1 MPERPERPKLP
12 VQFPAYRLHEKMR
25 REVNDSVMGLLA
37 GAGLASHLLH
47 PMVKADVPLS
57 TIFPEISEVTRFNLS
72 IKQAQLILDNS
83 GTHVARMALPYL
95 LALHE
100 DYIKACLGLLSKE
113 GLVTAKKAESTS
125 PSKAH
130 ETIEIASGKSFP
142 SSSLTQ
148 FHILREMR
156 NCLIHR
162 GGLVDER
169 LINTIESLSRSAEA
183 GWKKQTG
190 NTPRNLKRGDV
201 LGIST
206 GEVVMSLAVSKKLAR
221 CANGIVAES
230 LSESTWVDVILDD
243 VEEFGPGIPANA
255 DERLRK
261 VEGYTRH
268 YYSATGI
275 TRHGLEEGLARMG
288 F

>member
-1 MPERPERPKLP
+1 
-12 VQFPAYRLHEKMR
+12 MR
-25 REVNDSVMGLLA
+25 REVNDSIMGLLA

-57 TIFPEISEVTRFNLS
+57 TIFPEIGEVTRFNLS
-72 IKQAQLILDNS
+72 IKQAQSILNNS

-95 LALHE
+95 LSLHE
-100 DYIKACLGLLSKE
+100 DYIKACLDLLVKE
-113 GLVTAKKAESTS
+113 GLVTAKKSESTS

-130 ETIEIASGKSFP
+130 AIIEAATGESFP
-142 SSSLTQ
+142 SSSLVQ
-148 FHILREMR
+148 FHVLREMR
-156 NCLIHR
+156 NCLTHR

-169 LINTIESLSRSAEA
+169 LIGTIKSLSRNAEA

-190 NTPRNLKRGDV
+190 STPCNLKKGDTLNV
-201 LGIST
+201 ST
-206 GEVVMSLAVSKKLAR
+206 GEVVMTLAVSKKLAR
-221 CANGIVAES
+221 CANKIVTDS
-230 LSESTWVDVILDD
+230 LSKSTWVDVILDD

-261 VEGYTRH
+261 VEGYARH

-275 TRHGLEEGLARMG
+275 TRRELKEGLDRMG
-288 F
+288 L